1 MPGKWILI
9 GLSVLIVLGTAIAI
23 YYFNDVQL
31 TAYGTIVAAA
41 GSLLAV
47 IWFSASLWYQSIQLE
62 EQRMQFLEE
71 FKQLREEGRRD
82 ALLLARDILN
92 AAEARALAMNSE
104 IRSLSDLIPLY
115 IDFAEFKDI
124 MESKDPIAVQSAV
137 KSWMAKEGPAVVLMK
152 GLKSAAEVYFLA
164 VGKDNIDNSK
174 EPEEFVFS
182 YGPQLWSLPFF
193 EAFQTPA
200 TMLVKFMMRLEPGR
214 KSVPIAGLAAMARLG
229 HQRLLRM
236 DSIRED
242 IKDHM
247 AKGYPLPKIAEGL

>member
-1 MPGKWILI
+1 MPGKLVLI
-9 GLSVLIVLGTAIAI
+9 VLSVLIGIGTAIAI
-23 YYFNDVQL
+23 YYFDDVKL
-31 TAYGTIVAAA
+31 TSYGTIVAAA

-47 IWFSASLWYQSIQLE
+47 IWFSGSLWYQSQQLE
-62 EQRMQFLEE
+62 EQRTQFLEQ

-104 IRSLSDLIPLY
+104 IRSLPDLIPLY
-115 IDFAEFKDI
+115 INFAEFKDI
-124 MESKDPIAVQSAV
+124 MESEDPEAVQAAV
-137 KSWMAKEGPAVVLMK
+137 KSWMAKEGPALALMK

-164 VGKDNIDNSK
+164 VGKDCIDNSK
-174 EPEEFVFS
+174 EPEEFILS

-193 EAFQTPA
+193 EAFQAPA
-200 TMLVKFMMRLEPGR
+200 TMLVQFMRRLEPGR

-229 HQRLLRM
+229 HQRLLKM

-242 IKDHM
+242 IKAHV